1 MLLLHYYISIKN
13 HCHFVYFIQDEPT
26 AGMDPYAK
34 RFLWDLILDLVDE
47 GKCIILTSHSMEECE
62 TLCGRLAIMVQGR
75 FRCLGSVQHLKSRYG
90 DGYSA
95 KITVPGPD
103 FLSDMKD
110 LILFMN
116 RNFPTATVKV

>member
-1 MLLLHYYISIKN
+1 
-13 HCHFVYFIQDEPT
+13 
-26 AGMDPYAK
+26 MDPYAK

-62 TLCGRLAIMVQGR
+62 TLCGRLAIMVKGR

-95 KITVPGPD
+95 KITVPRQNYE
-103 FLSDMKD
+103 SDMRD
-110 LILFMN
+110 LMLFMN
-116 RNFPTATVKV
+116 RNFPTATMKV